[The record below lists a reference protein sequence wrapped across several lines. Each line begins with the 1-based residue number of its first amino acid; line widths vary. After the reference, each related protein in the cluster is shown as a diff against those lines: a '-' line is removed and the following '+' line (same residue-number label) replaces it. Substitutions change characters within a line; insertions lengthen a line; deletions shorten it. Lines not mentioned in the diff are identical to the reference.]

1 MPMVQAIDKKLTLQ
15 EFLALP
21 EGDVTYEL
29 VNGEAIAKMSA
40 KRFHSKVVVALCIL
54 LTAWA
59 QERGEVGVEWA
70 VVLKR
75 ENQDWAPVPDLL
87 YISYTRLPKE
97 PVLDEACPVPPE
109 LAIEI
114 ISPGQTFG
122 EMAAKATAYLD
133 AGVLRVWVVDTQAK
147 SITVFYP
154 DAPPQTFIGATPLT
168 DTILEGFTLS
178 PEQVFQRAGLA
189 ES

>member
-1 MPMVQAIDKKLTLQ
+1 MVQAIDKKPTLQ

-21 EGDVTYEL
+21 EGDITYEL
-29 VNGEAIAKMSA
+29 VYGEAIAKVSA
-40 KRFHSKVVVALCIL
+40 KRFHSKVAVALCLL
-54 LTAWA
+54 LTSWA

-75 ENQDWAPVPDLL
+75 ENQDWVPVPDLL
-87 YISYTRLPKE
+87 YISYARLPKK

-109 LAIEI
+109 LAIQI
-114 ISPGQTFG
+114 ISPRQAFG

-154 DAPPQTFIGATPLT
+154 DAPPQTFLRATLLT

-178 PEQVFQRAGLA
+178 PEQVFQKAGLA
-189 ES
+189 E